1 MNIKND
7 ITIHENELVYST
19 LRNELIVIEEMQRN
33 MYIYMYSIFA
43 VLYAVGVQ
51 FGNIFFLLT
60 YIVLIPFQ
68 CKIDL
73 YNWSITK
80 MSIYIRVFFEEKR
93 NDIHWE
99 SLQTYPLLMR
109 EEKYKKGTIAGILSQ
124 YDTALLGCLAMI
136 SFIVMELKKL
146 FSYSENTIIISCSKE
161 SLIISC
167 CLIIISVVLAF
178 YTIVITKQSFPKKD
192 IEAFNIIERYKND
205 LESGHLPSE
214 YRIN

>member
-1 MNIKND
+1 MNLQNN
-7 ITIHENELVYST
+7 ITIQESELVYSA
-19 LRNELIVIEEMQRN
+19 LRNELILIEEMQRN
-33 MYIYMYSIFA
+33 MYIYMYSIYA

-68 CKIDL
+68 SKIDL

-99 SLQTYPLLMR
+99 SLQTYPLLIR
-109 EEKYKKGTIAGILSQ
+109 AEKHKKNTLAGIFSR
-124 YDTALLGCLAMI
+124 YDAALLGCLATI
-136 SFIVMELKKL
+136 SFIFIEIKKF
-146 FSYSENTIIISCSKE
+146 FSFNANSITISCSKD

-167 CLIIISVVLAF
+167 FFIILSIVLAF
-178 YTIVITKQSFPKKD
+178 YTIIITKQSFPKKD
-192 IEAFNIIERYKND
+192 NEAFDIIERYKND
-205 LESGHLPSE
+205 LESGHLPIE
-214 YRIN
+214 YRIK